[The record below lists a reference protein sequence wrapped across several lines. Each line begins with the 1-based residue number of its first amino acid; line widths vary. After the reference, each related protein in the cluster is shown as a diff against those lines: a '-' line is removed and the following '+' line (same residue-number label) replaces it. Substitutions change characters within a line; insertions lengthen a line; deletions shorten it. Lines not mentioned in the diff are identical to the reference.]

1 MISYT
6 KDIENMMKKYYD
18 SLPENSRRR
27 YAAIE
32 AIKLGHGGQ
41 KYICEV
47 LKTDPDTIMNGVK
60 ELEDDMPLE
69 TNRTRAQGGGRK
81 KNHG

>member
-1 MISYT
+1 
-6 KDIENMMKKYYD
+6 MMKKYYD

-32 AIKLGHGGQ
+32 AIKLGYGGQ

-60 ELEDDMPLE
+60 ELKDDMPLE
-69 TNRTRAQGGGRK
+69 TTRAQGGGRK
-81 KNHG
+81 KNHGYN